1 MNSGSEYRVRDLL
14 DGAGL
19 VEPIPEELA
28 VLPVRGLAYDSRRVE
43 PGYLFFAF
51 IGQKLD
57 GREFAPQALQ
67 RGAIAIVASTPR
79 PAHLPGPWIHVR
91 DARRALALASR
102 RFYSHVVERVVLTG
116 ITGTNGKTTTAFLLD
131 SILRA
136 SGRQTALIGTIE
148 YQVAGKRQQALNT
161 TPESL
166 DIYQILEEL
175 VGCGGTHA
183 TMEVSSHALAQGRV
197 YQLPFRVGVFTN
209 LTRDHL
215 DFHGTLEAYFEA
227 KSLLFTG
234 REVPPLAS
242 AVLNRDDPW
251 VRQVKTPPETNVV
264 WYGLGREATVRARVD
279 SISSEGTTLTLYW
292 NGQQQQLHTRLLG
305 RPNVYN
311 LLAAFA
317 AARELVFDRPDE
329 RRLPA

>member
-1 MNSGSEYRVRDLL
+1 
-14 DGAGL
+14 
-19 VEPIPEELA
+19 
-28 VLPVRGLAYDSRRVE
+28 
-43 PGYLFFAF
+43 
-51 IGQKLD
+51 
-57 GREFAPQALQ
+57 
-67 RGAIAIVASTPR
+67 
-79 PAHLPGPWIHVR
+79 
-91 DARRALALASR
+91 
-102 RFYSHVVERVVLTG
+102 
-116 ITGTNGKTTTAFLLD
+116 
-131 SILRA
+131 
-136 SGRQTALIGTIE
+136 
-148 YQVAGKRQQALNT
+148 
-161 TPESL
+161 
-166 DIYQILEEL
+166 
-175 VGCGGTHA
+175 
-183 TMEVSSHALAQGRV
+183 MEVSSHALAQGRV

-279 SISSEGTTLTLYW
+279 SVSSEGTTLTLYW
-292 NGQQQQLHTRLLG
+292 NGQQRQLHTRLLG

-317 AARELVFDRPDE
+317 AARELGIEEAAIFRGIEQCPPIPGRMERVDAGQPFLVLVDYAHTDDALQNLLQTVRQLVPGRVITVFGCGGDRDRSKRPLMGEVAARHSDFVVVTSDNPRSENPLDIINDILVGLRRVDVEHRVEPDRE
-329 RRLPA
+329 KAIRIALEQARHGDAVVIAGKGHETYQIVGDQKLPFDDREVARRWLLEWGYGREQA